1 MRITI
6 VALVSS
12 AMAVQAMGNV
22 VGVSG
27 SIAGG
32 PVGTPGVVSIGG
44 SSNQAFNFSGTGA
57 SVQGTS
63 VASTTGGA
71 FNLATAGFQSMGVQV
86 TDTGPIDFTLVGQYE
101 FDYDGL
107 ATSPITFGIYSFTGN
122 SAGRTLTVT
131 FDSEVDANAQ
141 QDLTIW
147 NAALPGAFQ
156 SGATTPSQAFS
167 ASQPTLAMSVTMRFQ
182 LSAGDS
188 AVSFN
193 SAEFFQRAV
202 WVPAPSSAAL
212 LVGAMGMA
220 MRRRRE

>member
-12 AMAVQAMGNV
+12 AVAVQAMGNV

-63 VASTTGGA
+63 VANTTGGA
-71 FNLATAGFQSMGVQV
+71 FNLATAGFQNMVVQV

-101 FDYDGL
+101 LDYGGV
-107 ATSPITFGIYSFTGN
+107 AVSPTTFGIYSFTGN

-182 LSAGDS
+182 LGAGDS